1 MKISRLNN
9 AKIIILDNQFCHII
23 IDKINHNII
32 QTRQWNDMVN
42 EDVTEECEQMESE
55 YTVGDMVIE
64 TPYKGGIVM
73 SKLLNN
79 RTDGRCLNFID
90 IFNIE
95 LIAE

>member
-42 EDVTEECEQMESE
+42 EDVTEECEQMERE